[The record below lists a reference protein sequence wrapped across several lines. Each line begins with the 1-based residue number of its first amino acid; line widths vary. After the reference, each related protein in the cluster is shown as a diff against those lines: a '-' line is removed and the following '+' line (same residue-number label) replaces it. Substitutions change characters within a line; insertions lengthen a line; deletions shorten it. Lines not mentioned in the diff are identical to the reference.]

1 MWNSIVDAQKLRAFD
16 IDAMNIFQRAFKA
29 YIPIITPLI
38 LLLFRKA
45 NDFQIAMETKGFG
58 APIEPT
64 EIETLSARRID
75 YLWLALIIAVF
86 VSCTVLK
93 FTR

>member
-1 MWNSIVDAQKLRAFD
+1 LDGPKFWRGHPV
-16 IDAMNIFQRAFKA
+16 RAFKA

-64 EIETLSARRID
+64 EIETLSAHWTD
-75 YLWLALIIAVF
+75 YVWLVVIIAVF
-86 VSCTVLK
+86 AGCTVLK

>member
-1 MWNSIVDAQKLRAFD
+1 V
-16 IDAMNIFQRAFKA
+16 
-29 YIPIITPLI
+29 PILTPLI

-64 EIETLSARRID
+64 EIETLSARWVD
-75 YLWLALIIAVF
+75 YVWLGLIIVVF
-86 VSCTVLK
+86 VFCTVLK